1 MGFANIILY
10 HWAWIFMLWSVSDIS
25 TAVSPEEVPDP
36 SCSGPQGTEFI
47 TVFMQNYLPRYG
59 SADLKLFITGYTP
72 GTSVTV
78 SVNKAGV
85 SFDVKA
91 NPGEMTLVPIPPFV
105 ELSGSQI
112 SDHTVI
118 IQANREISI
127 LSLNYKSHT
136 ADTTVVYPVKKL
148 GNEYYVV
155 TPVGSARSSNK
166 QFAVVAWQ
174 DPTLVEVYLKGA
186 VTFKEETYR
195 AGSKLVIPLG
205 AYQAVQLQSRDDLS
219 GTRIVSQNPVAVYSG
234 HMCVT
239 KHTKCD
245 YVGEQLL
252 PVSSWGTMFI
262 VPPLLFQSKFDLVFV
277 AASQHTRID
286 YQSERGKS
294 RKNLVAGQ
302 VVTFEIKTSN
312 PLFISASA
320 GIQVIFFSTG
330 GTKGKI
336 EYDPFLMMIPDIS
349 HYCETYNIYGQD
361 MFENYGVIVAK
372 TSDTADTTIDM
383 EPLHFLLWRPIPGTA
398 YSWTTYNMG
407 SGVSNHTIENPSSPF
422 GLLSIGIKDGA
433 GYGSSAIGGNGISS
447 ITPTTQPV
455 DLSSASCAGLQG
467 TEFIT
472 VFMQNHFPRYGNGDF
487 RLFITGYT
495 PGTSVTVSVNK
506 ADFAVT
512 ITVNPEQT
520 ESVTIPAFVQLIG
533 SSISS
538 HSIIVQADHEIS
550 ILSLNHKSY
559 TADTTVVY
567 PVQRLG
573 KEYYVVTPMG
583 KPGGL
588 EKQFA
593 VVAWKDPTTLQ
604 IHLKGDII
612 LQGKTYKA
620 GTELSMFLP
629 AYKAIQIQSSG
640 DLSGTRIVSQHPVA
654 VYSGHVCALKHTRC
668 DYVSEQLLPVSGWG
682 TTFIVPPLSFQPK
695 FDLVYVAASQ
705 YTHIDYLSGKVRVT
719 KDLTA
724 GQVVTIEIKVP
735 NPLFISANAGIQVV
749 FFCTGG
755 TKGQITYDPFLLT
768 IPDVSGYCQTYN
780 IHGQDHYENYA
791 LITAKTSESGGIT
804 LDKEPLENIVWTP
817 IPGTAFSWAEYNLG
831 KRFKRQTMEHPS
843 SPFGLLSIGIAAGFG
858 YGSQA
863 IGASSTLMTPCS
875 LVLCSEGAIC
885 KVIDGEA
892 ECVPISS
899 ATCWAAGYL
908 HYHTFDGQLY
918 DIHGPCKY
926 TVAKTCGCDCDPHA
940 FEITAE
946 SRNRGNMQVSY
957 IRSVTIQV
965 DQTNVTV
972 VRAEIGFVRVNNIM
986 AHLPISLNNGA
997 LRLHQSGTSLVLS
1010 TDFNLRVSYDWNN
1023 HLRVTVPNDF
1033 SNNLCGLCG
1042 NYNKDLTDDFW
1053 SPDEEEDIEVI
1064 DQLQQIEEEQD
1075 ENQVCWHSCVGG
1087 CSPCATGIVRKYKAE
1102 SSCGLITKVSNGP
1115 FSQCHDKVDPT
1126 VYLENCVSDL
1136 CHSDGHRKTLCEA
1149 LKTYADACQLEGVR
1163 IGEWRQLARCPM
1175 ECPLENSQ
1183 YQLCGTACPA
1193 TCVDQSAPSS
1203 CQDPC
1208 VESCQCKDGFVLS
1221 QGKCIPKD
1229 SCGCLFEGRFYAP
1242 SESFWVS
1249 DACDTRCTCN
1259 AATRKVQ
1266 CVAATCKHS
1275 ERCGVVNGVR
1285 GCYPTSYAT
1294 CSVTRNLHHVT
1305 FDGQR
1310 YDFQGTCRYQLTAL
1324 CKKTEGLVDFEVSF
1338 QENSTV
1344 PVQIKVTEID
1354 IKVNNQFPGK
1364 IMVNSFLINLPFSLD
1379 DQKITVYRKGW
1390 ATVIQTDFGL
1400 SVTFAGWSGRT
1411 TVTLPVT
1418 YAGAVCGLCGNFNSD
1433 REDDLLMRDGK
1444 LAPNPSSFGQ
1454 SWKVGELP
1462 GCSAVTIPPCA
1473 SLQAIEKEQR
1483 VSKRQCGLILHKSG
1497 PFRECHSEVDPEG
1510 YFLDCVY
1517 GYCFLRGRAHNVCQA
1532 IASYAEAC
1540 QEAGAMIHLWRTKT
1554 FCPPSC
1560 PLNSHYKLCSSS
1572 CDLTCSTL
1580 YAPVQCTSQCKE
1592 GCECDDGFVLSGDSC
1607 VPISQCGC
1615 LHRGLYYQA
1624 GETFHPSGSCEEQ
1637 CVCQAGG
1644 EVLCK
1649 DFSCGAGEQCRVV
1662 DGIQKCHPF
1671 GSATC
1676 FASGHSHYLSFD
1688 GVTFD
1693 FQGTCTYILAKTC
1706 TDASHLTPFTI
1717 NVEKEA
1723 WDSVNVSVA
1732 KLVSIQV
1739 YGITLTLLQKKQGL
1753 IMVDG
1758 VSHNLPVI
1766 TANRRL
1772 QAYQHGTNIR
1782 VQTDFGL
1789 AVSYDLV
1796 YQVRVTIPQR
1806 YQGHTCGLCGHYS
1819 GQRDGKFLLP
1829 SGRTTSNVAAFG
1841 SAWEVQIPG
1850 VSCVDRCAGN
1860 SCPVCEERKKDVSKG
1875 HNYCGLLTDPNGPF
1889 ATCHGT
1895 VSASVYLSNCLYDL
1909 CLGNGDTKILCQS
1922 IHSYVVA
1929 CQEAGVTIQPWRN
1942 RSFCPMSCPVNS
1954 HYEVCTK
1961 LCSNTCAGNIL
1972 DCPETCAEGC
1982 QCSNGFFDGQSCVTL
1997 ESCGCFEHGR
2007 YYKPSETVLT
2017 NECQQSCTC
2026 IPTQGVTCKAH
2037 SCSTGEICRI
2047 RDGVIACIRS
2057 DIPSCSVVICEE
2069 GTICKMINGHPECV
2083 PISQATCWAGGYLHY
2098 HTFDGRAFDFHG
2110 ACTYTMAKTC
2120 RNDSSL
2126 PSFHVT
2132 VKSENRGNMQVS
2144 YIMSVTVQ
2152 VDGVTVTATRA
2163 EVGFVWVNDVR
2174 ARLPISQNND
2184 KLRLYQSG
2192 TFLILRTDFNLRVFY
2207 DWKNYLRVTVPR
2219 VFFNSLCGL
2228 CGNYNVDPAD
2238 DFRTP
2243 SGNLAPNVAALG
2255 AGWAVEDEDQFC
2267 WHDCIGG
2274 CRPCAISI
2282 GKKYKEEDSCG
2293 LITKV
2298 SNGPFSQ
2305 CHDKVKPTVYL
2316 DNCVYDLCRHDGYR
2330 QVLCEA
2336 LKAYADACQLEGVR
2350 IGEWR
2355 ELARCPMECPP
2366 ENSQYQLCGTACPA
2380 TCVDQSVT
2388 SSCEDPCLESCQ
2400 CKDGFVLSQGKCI
2413 PKGSCGCLFEGHFSA
2428 PSESFWV
2435 DEACGTRCTCSAAS
2449 RQVQCVA
2456 AACKRSERC
2465 GLVNGVRGCYPT
2477 SYATCS
2483 VTRNLHY
2490 ATFDGW
2496 RYDFQGTCRYQL
2508 TALCKKTEGLVDFG
2522 VYFQGSST
2530 APVQIKVYKT
2540 DIRVSNQF
2548 PGKIMVNNFLIN
2560 LPFNLDDKKITLER
2574 KGWATVIQTDFGL
2587 SVTFAGWSG
2596 RTTVTLPV
2604 TYAGAVCGLC
2614 GNFNSD
2620 REDDLLMRDGKLAP
2634 NPSSFG
2640 QSWKV
2645 GELPGCS
2652 AVTIPPCA
2660 SLEAIEKEQRVSK
2673 RQCGLILHKSGPFR
2687 GCHSKVDPQGY
2698 FIDCV
2703 YAYCVLTGRKSNVCQ
2718 AIAGY
2723 AEACQEAGAVIL
2735 PWRTETF
2742 CSPSCP
2748 PNSHYE
2754 FCSSSCDLTCS
2765 TLYAPV
2771 QCTSQCKE
2779 GCECDDGFVLSGD
2792 SCVPVSQCGC
2802 LHRGLYYQA
2811 GETFH
2816 PSGSCEEQCVC
2827 QAGGEVVCKAFSCSA
2842 GEECGVVNGIQK
2854 CHPFGSA
2861 TCFASGHSHY
2871 LSFDGVPFDFQGT
2884 CNYILA
2890 KTCTSASHLTPFTV
2904 SVEKEAW
2911 GSGNVSVAK
2920 LVSIQVY
2927 GIKLTLLQ
2935 KKQGLTMVN
2944 GMSHNLPVIVAD
2956 GRLRAYQHGVNIVV
2970 QTDFGFTVSYDL
2982 VYQVRVTIPGSYEGQ
2997 TCGLCGNYN
3006 GQQEDEFL
3014 LPDGRTAPD
3023 AAAFGSAWEVQIPGT
3038 SCVDSCAGNSCLI
3051 CTENKKDVFRGRNS
3065 CGLLTDSEGP
3075 FAACHGTVNPS
3086 VYLSNC
3092 LYDVCLHNGDTQVL
3106 CQTIHSYVT
3115 ACQEARVFLQPWRI
3129 DSFCPVSCPVNS
3141 HHEICTDLCTSSCT
3155 GEIMDCPGTCA
3166 EGCQCDDSFF
3176 FDGRGCVALQSC
3188 GCFEH
3193 GRYYQPNETVLANE
3207 CQQSCTCIPAQ
3218 GVTCKAHSCTQEE
3231 ICQIRE
3237 GVMACISK
3245 DIPKPPCSV
3254 VHCKEGTICKM
3265 INGQPECVP
3274 ISPATCW
3281 AGGYLYYH
3289 TFDGRAYDFHGVCT
3303 YTMAKTCRDD
3313 SSLPSFHVTIES
3325 EPQGN
3330 MQVSSIESVTVQVDG
3345 ITVTASRA
3353 EVGFVWV
3360 NNIRAHLPISLN
3372 NGTLR
3377 LYQSGTSLVLRTDF
3391 KLRVSYDWNNYV
3403 RVAVPRVFLNSL
3415 CGLCGNYNGD
3425 PADDFQTPSGN
3436 LAPTVAAL
3444 GASWAVEDED
3454 QFCWHDCTGSC
3465 RPCATNI
3472 TKKYKEEDSC
3482 GLITK
3487 VSDGPFTQCHTML
3500 DPTVYLDNCVSGLCH
3515 HDGYRKA
3522 LCEALKAYADACQLE
3537 GVRIAEWRELA
3548 RCPME
3553 CPLENS
3559 QYQLCGTAC
3568 PATCVDQSVL
3578 NSCEDPCVESC
3589 QCKDGFVLSQG
3600 KCIPKGS
3607 CGCLFEGRLYA
3618 LNESFWVN
3626 EACGTRCICNAAT
3639 REVQC
3644 VAAECK
3650 HSERCE
3656 LVNGVRG
3663 CYPTSYSTCSV
3674 TSNLHYTTF
3683 DGQRYDFQGTCRYQ
3697 LTALCKKAEGLVDF
3711 RVYFQENNTAPVQI
3725 KVYQTNIR
3733 ISNQFPGKV
3742 LVNGV
3747 LKNLPFNLD
3756 DKKITLQRKGWA
3768 TVIQTDFGLS
3778 VTFAGWSGR
3787 TTVTLPV
3794 TYAGAVCGLCG
3805 NFNSDR
3811 EDDLLMRDGKLA
3823 PNPSSFGQSW
3833 KVGELPG
3840 CSAVTIP
3847 PCASLQ
3853 AIEKEQRVSK
3863 RQCGLILHKSGPF
3876 RGCHSKVDPQGYFI
3890 DCVYAYCFLTGRKS
3904 NVCQAIAGYAEACQ
3918 EAGAVILPWRTEKF
3932 CSPSCPPNTH
3942 YEFCSS
3948 SCDVTCSTLYSPV
3961 QCTHEC
3967 KEGCDCDDGFI
3978 LSGDSCVPVSQ
3989 CGCLH
3994 RGLYYEVGETFH
4006 PSSSCKEQCM
4016 CQAGGVVI
4024 CKAFSCSAGEECGV
4038 VDGVQKCHPFGS
4050 ATCFASGHPHYLS
4063 FDGVFFDFQ
4072 GTCTY
4077 ILAKTCTDASHLT
4090 PFTVSI
4096 EKEDWGSK
4104 NISVAKVVSI
4114 QVYGITLTLLQN
4126 KHGLIMVDGVSHNLP
4141 VIMVNGRLQ
4150 VYQHGTNVLVQT
4162 DFGLTVS
4169 YDLVYQARVTIPGS
4183 YKGQMCGLCGNYNGQ
4198 QKGEF
4203 LLPEGRTV
4211 PDVAAFGSAWEV
4223 QIPGTSCVDR
4233 CAGNSCPVCEERK
4246 KDVYKG
4252 QNYCGRL
4259 TDPNGPLAACHDT
4272 INPSVYL
4279 SNCLYDVC
4287 LHNGDTQVLC
4297 QSIHSYVTACQEARV
4312 FLQSWRSNSFCPVNC
4327 PVNSHYEVCTELC
4340 STTCA
4345 GDIMDC
4351 RETCAEGCQCD
4362 FGFFFNGQS
4371 CVTLESCGCF
4381 EHGRYYK
4388 PSEMVLTNE
4397 CQQSCTCVPAR
4408 GIICNVHSCS
4418 TRETCQIRDGVMACV
4433 SPEIPKPSC
4442 SVVRCKEGTICKMIN
4457 GKPECVP
4464 ISPATCWAGGY
4475 LHYHTFDG
4483 RAYDFHGNCTYTVAR
4498 TCGEDSGL
4506 PSFHITAKNENR
4518 GNTQVSYIESVTSQV
4533 DGITITVARAEVG
4546 FVWVDNIRAHLPISL
4561 NNGALRLY
4569 QSGTSL
4575 VLRTNFNLSMS
4586 YDWNNYMRVTIPNIF
4601 YGNLCGLCGNYNG
4614 DASDDF
4620 RTPTGNLAPTVTV
4633 LGAGW
4638 AVEAEEQF
4646 CWHDCIGGCK
4656 PCAAS
4661 IAKKYK
4667 EEAFCGLITKVS
4679 DGPFSQCHTK
4689 VDPTVYLDNCVYDL
4703 CHNDGFRKALCE
4715 ALKAYADACQ
4725 LEGIRIGEWREL
4737 ARCPMECPLENS
4749 QYQLCGTACPA
4760 TCVDQSVTSSCQE
4773 PCVESCQCKDG
4784 FVLSQGKCISKD
4796 SCGCLFEGRFFAPSE
4811 SFWVDET
4818 CETQC
4823 VCNAATRQVQCV
4835 AAACKRSESC
4845 QLVNGVRGCYPASYA
4860 TCSVTRN
4867 LHYTTFDG
4875 QRYNFQGTCRYQL
4888 TALCKKTDGLVDFEV
4903 YFQENNTTL
4912 VQIQMYQT
4920 NIRISNQ
4927 FPGKVLVN
4935 GFLINLP
4942 FSLDDQKITVYRK
4955 GWATVIQTD
4964 FGLSVT
4970 FAGWSGRTTVT
4981 LPVTYAGAVC
4991 GLCGN
4996 FNSDREDDLLMRDGK
5011 LAPNPSSFGQSWK
5024 VGELP
5029 GCSAVMIP
5037 PCASL
5042 EAIEKEQR
5050 VSGGQCGLIL
5060 HKSGPFR
5067 GCHSKV
5073 DPQGYFVDCVY
5084 AYCFLSGRERNICQA
5099 IAGYAEAC
5107 QEAGATIHSWRTTK
5121 FCSPSCPLNSHYEF
5135 CGAGCD
5141 LTCSTL
5147 YAPVQCTSQC
5157 KEGCVCDDSFVLSGE
5172 SCVPISQCGCLHRGL
5187 YYQAGETF
5195 HPNGSCKEQCVCQAG
5210 GVVICKAFSC
5220 SPEEECKVVE
5230 GIQKCHVFEAA
5241 TCSASGHPHYLSFD
5255 GVPFDFQGTCTYTLA
5270 KTCTDASR
5278 LTPFTVSVEKDSWGS
5293 GIASVAKLVSIQV
5306 YGTTL
5311 TLLQKKQELIMVD
5324 GVSHMLPVI
5333 MADGHLQAYQHGT
5346 NVLVQTSFGL
5356 IVSYDLVYQVR
5367 VTIPGNYHGQMCGLC
5382 GNYKGQQ
5389 DDEFLLPDGR
5399 AAHDTAS
5406 FGSAWEVQVPKATCT
5421 DQCAGNSCPVCEE
5434 GKKDV
5439 FKEQNYC
5446 GLLTDPDGPFVA
5458 CHDTVSPR
5466 VYLSNCLYDVCLGNG
5481 DTQVLCQSIHSYVT
5495 ACQEAGVSIRPW
5507 RSESFCPL
5515 SCPTNSHYKIC
5526 ANLCATTCARNVMK
5540 CPETCAEGCQCDD
5553 GFFSDGQGCVAVE
5566 KCGCFD
5572 HGRYYKPRE
5581 TVLRNDCQQSC
5592 TCEPL
5597 QGVSCKAHS
5606 CTGEETCGIRD
5617 GIMGCIGPDHCKVLK
5632 CRTKETC
5639 KIEDGQE
5646 SCVPNFTGV
5655 CLALEDMQ
5663 YQTFDGLKFDLK
5675 STCKYTVA
5683 KYCGNDSTL
5692 VPFTI
5697 VEKNG
5702 NEGSQDISFL
5712 QVTNIYVYGYNISI
5726 YKREVGKVRLNNVIT
5741 NLPVSLEDGKISLYQ
5756 SGLSTALQ
5764 TDFGLQVAYDKHWN
5778 VAITLPSSYYGA
5790 TCGLCGNFNQN
5801 PEDDMMSSS
5810 GIKVSIES
5818 WASSWKV
5825 HDRDPFCWDYC
5836 QGNCPMCD
5844 ESKMILYGGD
5854 NNCGVI
5860 IKPGGIFRDC
5870 HSRVSPD
5877 DFFENCIIDMCLNEA
5892 DKRILC
5898 EALGAYADACRK
5910 QGVTVDDWRIPSGC
5924 DACITLKCRTKETC
5938 ETEDGLTECVPNYSK
5953 TCLGSNDTHYQ
5964 TFDGLEFDFQGTCTY
5979 TLAEYCGSDAT
5990 LEPFK
5995 IDEKNDKA
6003 SQDISYLR
6011 MTNIDIYGYNI
6022 SIYKKE
6028 VGKIRL
6034 NGVITSLPVTLKE
6047 GKIRVFRR
6055 GLSTVLQTDVGLRVG
6070 YDRNWRVSITLPSS
6084 YYGAMC
6090 GLCGNFNEN
6099 PDDDKMSSKNSK
6111 VSSVMGW
6118 ESTWKVQDRDP
6129 FCWDYCQETCP
6140 MCEQSKRELY
6150 GDDSHCGV
6158 ISKVSGG
6165 PFRECHSKVSPDD
6178 KFDNCLYDV
6187 CMNKGNKAILCRAL
6201 EDYADD
6207 CMDQGVTVYDWRTL
6221 SSCDDPRES
6230 CDNLKCKAK
6239 ETCKTEDGRVTCV
6252 PDFVGTCWG
6261 WGDSHYHTFDG
6272 LKFDF
6277 QGNCTYTI
6285 AKYYGHDSSLV
6296 PFTVDEKNDNR
6307 GSQAISFLRVINIYV
6322 YGYNISIFKRE
6333 VGQVQLN
6340 GVITSLPVTLKDGK
6354 IRLYQSGLHAVLQT
6368 DFGLRVA
6375 YNWNWHLVISLPSSY
6390 YGATCGLCGNFNQ
6403 NPEDDMTSSNGI
6415 KVSSIVGWAASWKV
6429 PDQDAVCSDSC
6440 QENCLTCDE
6449 SKMELYR
6456 GDSHCGLI
6464 SKAPGGPFRECH
6476 SRVNPKEFFDSCVYD
6491 VCLNGGATS
6500 LLCQALEAYTVTCR
6514 DQGVTIYPWRTP
6526 SRCALSC
6533 PENSHYESCG
6543 SACPASCSKRTTP
6556 SSCKEPCVETCQ
6568 CNDGYV
6574 LSVDKCVPVGSCGC
6588 DYNGRYYKPNEEFWD
6603 DENCH
6608 FRCRCD
6614 PSLGT
6619 VVCKETSC
6627 KAKERCSVV
6636 NGVRGCHAI
6645 GYSTCIGTGDPHYT
6659 TFDGKKYDFMGTCI
6673 YQFAALCSEDPTFTP
6688 FNVKV
6693 ENNNRGSK
6701 TVSFTKTVILE
6712 VYNVT
6717 ISLSQDHPRKI
6728 KVDGVFVDLPFS
6740 HQNKFKAYISGVHGF
6755 IQTDFDLRVSFDWY
6769 SYARVIIPN
6778 TYADAVCGLCGNAN
6792 QNPNDD
6798 LTMKD
6803 GTQTSDEIRFADS
6816 WKVGEVPGCSSSCI
6830 GDCSIC
6836 SEAQKQPYK
6845 GQQYCGILTQENGPF
6860 HQCYRVVDRTP
6871 FLDDCLYDTCQYKG
6885 QRDALCNAISAYVV
6899 TCQARGIQIG
6909 QWRSASFCELTCP
6922 SNSHYELCGI
6932 SCPTSCH
6939 DQWAPG
6945 RCEKSCAEGCFCDA
6959 GFTLSGDKCVP
6970 VAQCGCVHQ
6979 GRYYAKGEEFY
6990 TNASCQDRC
6999 QCRDNG
7005 VVRCQETSC
7014 GVNEECMVK
7023 NGALGCHAVGYGTC
7037 IASGGPHY
7045 ISFDGRAFDFQGSC
7059 TYTLAKVCSS
7069 DPRLE
7074 NFSVVVEKESS
7085 AGGYVTATK
7094 RVVVAVH
7101 GYTVTMERGRT
7112 WKVAVGGEL
7121 YILPLAT
7128 DDGKLWINQEGN
7140 NIIIQSASGLQ
7151 VFYDTASYLLVTVP
7165 STYKEHVCGLCGNF
7179 NDDKNDDLPLPSV
7192 KSTQK
7197 GAEFAALWKVPV
7209 DGTTCSDDCG
7219 ERCPICDAVQ
7229 MAPYQAESSCGLIT
7243 AASGPF
7249 GDCHSLISPAEYFN
7263 HCLYDMCAANGMRE
7277 TLCQSLQAYVAACQV
7292 AGAKI
7297 GAWRTAS
7304 FCPFA
7309 CPTNSYY
7316 KLCTRS
7322 CDFTCASL
7330 FAPARCTGKC
7340 FEGCSCDSE
7349 YVSDGEACVPMDRC
7363 GCVSNGRYIKAR
7375 ENFVSTDCSE
7385 KCTCHASGMVDCE
7398 ETKCTEGEKCMLS
7411 NGVRSCVEQEGRC
7424 LLAPGTWFTSFD
7436 GLSTEV
7442 LLEDD
7447 YEVTSLCDGI
7457 DLPWFR
7463 VVVRLFR
7470 AGGLAVPE
7478 GIYAFFSEGLI
7489 TVNKQMEIW
7498 VRGVARNESV
7508 NVSST
7513 LSIHKS
7519 QGTIMIV
7526 KASTVKILFNPSG
7539 GEVTVTVSNSL
7550 ANKLCALCGNF
7561 NGDSSDDL
7569 QLRDGTIVKNITLA
7583 FESWK
7588 ARDFSRS
7595 EP

>member
-3742 LVNGV
+3742 LVNG
-3747 LKNLPFNLD
+3747 
-3756 DKKITLQRKGWA
+3756 
-3768 TVIQTDFGLS
+3768 
-3778 VTFAGWSGR
+3778 
-3787 TTVTLPV
+3787 
-3794 TYAGAVCGLCG
+3794 
-3805 NFNSDR
+3805 
-3811 EDDLLMRDGKLA
+3811 
-3823 PNPSSFGQSW
+3823 
-3833 KVGELPG
+3833 
-3840 CSAVTIP
+3840 
-3847 PCASLQ
+3847 
-3853 AIEKEQRVSK
+3853 
-3863 RQCGLILHKSGPF
+3863 
-3876 RGCHSKVDPQGYFI
+3876 
-3890 DCVYAYCFLTGRKS
+3890 
-3904 NVCQAIAGYAEACQ
+3904 
-3918 EAGAVILPWRTEKF
+3918 
-3932 CSPSCPPNTH
+3932 
-3942 YEFCSS
+3942 
-3948 SCDVTCSTLYSPV
+3948 
-3961 QCTHEC
+3961 
-3967 KEGCDCDDGFI
+3967 
-3978 LSGDSCVPVSQ
+3978 
-3989 CGCLH
+3989 
-3994 RGLYYEVGETFH
+3994 
-4006 PSSSCKEQCM
+4006 
-4016 CQAGGVVI
+4016 
-4024 CKAFSCSAGEECGV
+4024 
-4038 VDGVQKCHPFGS
+4038 
-4050 ATCFASGHPHYLS
+4050 
-4063 FDGVFFDFQ
+4063 
-4072 GTCTY
+4072 
-4077 ILAKTCTDASHLT
+4077 
-4090 PFTVSI
+4090 
-4096 EKEDWGSK
+4096 
-4104 NISVAKVVSI
+4104 
-4114 QVYGITLTLLQN
+4114 
-4126 KHGLIMVDGVSHNLP
+4126 
-4141 VIMVNGRLQ
+4141 
-4150 VYQHGTNVLVQT
+4150 
-4162 DFGLTVS
+4162 
-4169 YDLVYQARVTIPGS
+4169 
-4183 YKGQMCGLCGNYNGQ
+4183 
-4198 QKGEF
+4198 
-4203 LLPEGRTV
+4203 
-4211 PDVAAFGSAWEV
+4211 
-4223 QIPGTSCVDR
+4223 
-4233 CAGNSCPVCEERK
+4233 
-4246 KDVYKG
+4246 
-4252 QNYCGRL
+4252 
-4259 TDPNGPLAACHDT
+4259 
-4272 INPSVYL
+4272 
-4279 SNCLYDVC
+4279 
-4287 LHNGDTQVLC
+4287 
-4297 QSIHSYVTACQEARV
+4297 
-4312 FLQSWRSNSFCPVNC
+4312 
-4327 PVNSHYEVCTELC
+4327 
-4340 STTCA
+4340 
-4345 GDIMDC
+4345 
-4351 RETCAEGCQCD
+4351 
-4362 FGFFFNGQS
+4362 
-4371 CVTLESCGCF
+4371 
-4381 EHGRYYK
+4381 
-4388 PSEMVLTNE
+4388 
-4397 CQQSCTCVPAR
+4397 
-4408 GIICNVHSCS
+4408 
-4418 TRETCQIRDGVMACV
+4418 
-4433 SPEIPKPSC
+4433 
-4442 SVVRCKEGTICKMIN
+4442 
-4457 GKPECVP
+4457 
-4464 ISPATCWAGGY
+4464 
-4475 LHYHTFDG
+4475 
-4483 RAYDFHGNCTYTVAR
+4483 
-4498 TCGEDSGL
+4498 
-4506 PSFHITAKNENR
+4506 
-4518 GNTQVSYIESVTSQV
+4518 
-4533 DGITITVARAEVG
+4533 
-4546 FVWVDNIRAHLPISL
+4546 
-4561 NNGALRLY
+4561 
-4569 QSGTSL
+4569 
-4575 VLRTNFNLSMS
+4575 
-4586 YDWNNYMRVTIPNIF
+4586 
-4601 YGNLCGLCGNYNG
+4601 
-4614 DASDDF
+4614 
-4620 RTPTGNLAPTVTV
+4620 
-4633 LGAGW
+4633 
-4638 AVEAEEQF
+4638 
-4646 CWHDCIGGCK
+4646 
-4656 PCAAS
+4656 
-4661 IAKKYK
+4661 
-4667 EEAFCGLITKVS
+4667 
-4679 DGPFSQCHTK
+4679 
-4689 VDPTVYLDNCVYDL
+4689 
-4703 CHNDGFRKALCE
+4703 
-4715 ALKAYADACQ
+4715 
-4725 LEGIRIGEWREL
+4725 
-4737 ARCPMECPLENS
+4737 
-4749 QYQLCGTACPA
+4749 
-4760 TCVDQSVTSSCQE
+4760 
-4773 PCVESCQCKDG
+4773 
-4784 FVLSQGKCISKD
+4784 
-4796 SCGCLFEGRFFAPSE
+4796 
-4811 SFWVDET
+4811 
-4818 CETQC
+4818 
-4823 VCNAATRQVQCV
+4823 
-4835 AAACKRSESC
+4835 
-4845 QLVNGVRGCYPASYA
+4845 
-4860 TCSVTRN
+4860 
-4867 LHYTTFDG
+4867 
-4875 QRYNFQGTCRYQL
+4875 
-4888 TALCKKTDGLVDFEV
+4888 
-4903 YFQENNTTL
+4903 
-4912 VQIQMYQT
+4912 
-4920 NIRISNQ
+4920 
-4927 FPGKVLVN
+4927 
-4935 GFLINLP
+4935 FLINLP

>member
-3360 NNIRAHLPISLN
+3360 
-3372 NGTLR
+3372 
-3377 LYQSGTSLVLRTDF
+3377 
-3391 KLRVSYDWNNYV
+3391 
-3403 RVAVPRVFLNSL
+3403 
-3415 CGLCGNYNGD
+3415 
-3425 PADDFQTPSGN
+3425 
-3436 LAPTVAAL
+3436 
-3444 GASWAVEDED
+3444 
-3454 QFCWHDCTGSC
+3454 
-3465 RPCATNI
+3465 
-3472 TKKYKEEDSC
+3472 
-3482 GLITK
+3482 
-3487 VSDGPFTQCHTML
+3487 
-3500 DPTVYLDNCVSGLCH
+3500 
-3515 HDGYRKA
+3515 
-3522 LCEALKAYADACQLE
+3522 
-3537 GVRIAEWRELA
+3537 
-3548 RCPME
+3548 
-3553 CPLENS
+3553 
-3559 QYQLCGTAC
+3559 
-3568 PATCVDQSVL
+3568 
-3578 NSCEDPCVESC
+3578 
-3589 QCKDGFVLSQG
+3589 
-3600 KCIPKGS
+3600 
-3607 CGCLFEGRLYA
+3607 
-3618 LNESFWVN
+3618 
-3626 EACGTRCICNAAT
+3626 
-3639 REVQC
+3639 
-3644 VAAECK
+3644 
-3650 HSERCE
+3650 
-3656 LVNGVRG
+3656 
-3663 CYPTSYSTCSV
+3663 
-3674 TSNLHYTTF
+3674 
-3683 DGQRYDFQGTCRYQ
+3683 
-3697 LTALCKKAEGLVDF
+3697 
-3711 RVYFQENNTAPVQI
+3711 
-3725 KVYQTNIR
+3725 
-3733 ISNQFPGKV
+3733 
-3742 LVNGV
+3742 
-3747 LKNLPFNLD
+3747 
-3756 DKKITLQRKGWA
+3756 
-3768 TVIQTDFGLS
+3768 
-3778 VTFAGWSGR
+3778 
-3787 TTVTLPV
+3787 
-3794 TYAGAVCGLCG
+3794 
-3805 NFNSDR
+3805 
-3811 EDDLLMRDGKLA
+3811 
-3823 PNPSSFGQSW
+3823 
-3833 KVGELPG
+3833 
-3840 CSAVTIP
+3840 
-3847 PCASLQ
+3847 
-3853 AIEKEQRVSK
+3853 
-3863 RQCGLILHKSGPF
+3863 
-3876 RGCHSKVDPQGYFI
+3876 
-3890 DCVYAYCFLTGRKS
+3890 
-3904 NVCQAIAGYAEACQ
+3904 
-3918 EAGAVILPWRTEKF
+3918 
-3932 CSPSCPPNTH
+3932 
-3942 YEFCSS
+3942 
-3948 SCDVTCSTLYSPV
+3948 
-3961 QCTHEC
+3961 
-3967 KEGCDCDDGFI
+3967 
-3978 LSGDSCVPVSQ
+3978 
-3989 CGCLH
+3989 
-3994 RGLYYEVGETFH
+3994 
-4006 PSSSCKEQCM
+4006 
-4016 CQAGGVVI
+4016 
-4024 CKAFSCSAGEECGV
+4024 
-4038 VDGVQKCHPFGS
+4038 
-4050 ATCFASGHPHYLS
+4050 
-4063 FDGVFFDFQ
+4063 
-4072 GTCTY
+4072 
-4077 ILAKTCTDASHLT
+4077 
-4090 PFTVSI
+4090 
-4096 EKEDWGSK
+4096 
-4104 NISVAKVVSI
+4104 
-4114 QVYGITLTLLQN
+4114 
-4126 KHGLIMVDGVSHNLP
+4126 
-4141 VIMVNGRLQ
+4141 
-4150 VYQHGTNVLVQT
+4150 
-4162 DFGLTVS
+4162 
-4169 YDLVYQARVTIPGS
+4169 
-4183 YKGQMCGLCGNYNGQ
+4183 
-4198 QKGEF
+4198 
-4203 LLPEGRTV
+4203 
-4211 PDVAAFGSAWEV
+4211 
-4223 QIPGTSCVDR
+4223 
-4233 CAGNSCPVCEERK
+4233 
-4246 KDVYKG
+4246 
-4252 QNYCGRL
+4252 
-4259 TDPNGPLAACHDT
+4259 
-4272 INPSVYL
+4272 
-4279 SNCLYDVC
+4279 
-4287 LHNGDTQVLC
+4287 
-4297 QSIHSYVTACQEARV
+4297 
-4312 FLQSWRSNSFCPVNC
+4312 
-4327 PVNSHYEVCTELC
+4327 
-4340 STTCA
+4340 
-4345 GDIMDC
+4345 
-4351 RETCAEGCQCD
+4351 
-4362 FGFFFNGQS
+4362 
-4371 CVTLESCGCF
+4371 
-4381 EHGRYYK
+4381 
-4388 PSEMVLTNE
+4388 
-4397 CQQSCTCVPAR
+4397 
-4408 GIICNVHSCS
+4408 
-4418 TRETCQIRDGVMACV
+4418 
-4433 SPEIPKPSC
+4433 
-4442 SVVRCKEGTICKMIN
+4442 
-4457 GKPECVP
+4457 
-4464 ISPATCWAGGY
+4464 
-4475 LHYHTFDG
+4475 
-4483 RAYDFHGNCTYTVAR
+4483 
-4498 TCGEDSGL
+4498 
-4506 PSFHITAKNENR
+4506 
-4518 GNTQVSYIESVTSQV
+4518 
-4533 DGITITVARAEVG
+4533 
-4546 FVWVDNIRAHLPISL
+4546 DNIRAHLPISL